1 MYQKYNTEGL
11 VLGSRERG
19 EADRV
24 YSLYTRDFGLVT
36 ARASA
41 VRRESSRMRYALQN
55 YSASSISLVKG
66 TRGWRVAG
74 AAAEVTPIEKNQ
86 KGIAAFARIAL
97 LVTRFVAGEEA
108 HEYLFAT
115 LSSAHDALIQEGSDA
130 EIIEILSV
138 ARVLYALGYLSVEGL
153 DTELFTHTDYAAKF
167 VAEASALK
175 DDLLTRINNAL
186 TETHL

>member
-74 AAAEVTPIEKNQ
+74 AAADKTPIGKNV
-86 KGIAAFARIAL
+86 KGIAAFARIAA
-97 LVTRFVAGEEA
+97 LVTRFVPGEES
-108 HEYLFAT
+108 HEYIFAS
-115 LSSAHDALIQEGSDA
+115 LSASHDLLMQEACDA
-130 EIIEILSV
+130 EGIEILSV
-138 ARVLYALGYLSVEGL
+138 ARVLYALGYLSIEGL
-153 DTELFTHTDYAAKF
+153 DTELFTHTDF
-167 VAEASALK
+167 TPQLLIEASALK
-175 DDLLTRINNAL
+175 DDLLTRINYAL